1 MVISQTWL
9 VVCLNRQLIRI
20 MIDCQTLVLSCNC
33 TVFSVFIGTMYVVF
47 VYAMIAYFTQN
58 GR

>member
-9 VVCLNRQLIRI
+9 VVCLDRHLILI
-20 MIDCQTLVLSCNC
+20 MIDCQTLVFSCKC
-33 TVFSVFIGTMYVVF
+33 TMFNVFIGTKYVVF
-47 VYAMIAYFTQN
+47 VYAMIGYFIQN